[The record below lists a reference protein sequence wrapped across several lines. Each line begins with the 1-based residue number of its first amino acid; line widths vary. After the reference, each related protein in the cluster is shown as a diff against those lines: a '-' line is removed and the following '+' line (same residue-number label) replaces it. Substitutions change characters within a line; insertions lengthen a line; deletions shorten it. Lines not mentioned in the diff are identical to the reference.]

1 MEEGE
6 NEEGRGGLSENSNS
20 NIEHVM
26 FNSSV

>member
-6 NEEGRGGLSENSNS
+6 NEEGGGLRENSNL

-26 FNSSV
+26 FNSSM